1 MSSTN
6 PAILIGWEV
15 YVEKLGI
22 GQIIAYH
29 KMRFFST
36 KYEIEVMDDTNLIL
50 MKSIILDNKQMQKKK
65 YLADR
70 RGSRRRP
77 PPKWTCTPQPRAN
90 LNFF

>member
-50 MKSIILDNKQMQKKK
+50 MKSIILDKKK
-65 YLADR
+65 SVKVD
-70 RGSRRRP
+70 
-77 PPKWTCTPQPRAN
+77 
-90 LNFF
+90 F